1 MCQMCEEY
9 EAELRRLGIA
19 MDEITVTFEPDELDE
34 LHHLAKAHGHSVPD
48 EVQAIVRQRIARKPA
63 ADIDFVAWAKR
74 IRAMTPAG
82 TPQTDSLT
90 LLREDR
96 DR

>member
-19 MDEITVTFEPDELDE
+19 MDEITVNLDPDTREELE
-34 LHHLAKAHGHSVPD
+34 QQAKTHGQSIAHEAEHILR
-48 EVQAIVRQRIARKPA
+48 EHA
-63 ADIDFVAWAKR
+63 AQQKLRRDPVAWSRAL
-74 IRAMTPAG
+74 RAMSPPG
-82 TPQTDSLT
+82 TTDTLT